1 MEKEFFPK
9 GWRVYLPLLSVFVV
23 LLFFFPNV
31 GKFKYHYQVGRP
43 WAYETLISPIDF
55 PILKTERELLDEQ
68 EERLSSVIPYFRLD
82 DNVSRDVRERLSAA
96 IDTAMFDPDPVL
108 SAFNTVYGCGL
119 VSSLSSQDVEN
130 GMVFVQKDRRA
141 AEVPVENIFDI
152 RHAEAYV
159 RSQLASAGGEAYA
172 DSLYDAMSLSNYLVP
187 NLIFDQST
195 TDMIH
200 KEAASYISPTKGI
213 IYTGQLIVSEGEIV
227 TAEIAQLLDSYKAE
241 YLTDMGIT
249 GNSALIAVGNALLL
263 LFALLAFFSVI
274 LFVDKRIFS
283 DSKQY
288 LFLLTLYAMST
299 LIVELLAG
307 SGNGSYM
314 VLVPFPL
321 FALYMLAFFRR
332 NYVFPF
338 YVVMLLPLL
347 VIATEGTELFFMN
360 MLAGIVAI
368 VSYSRFN
375 RGWLQFVNAFF
386 IFITLALSYTAFLFL
401 QNEDLMQY
409 RDYRDI
415 FYLGLASLF
424 CVAGYPLVFLF
435 ERIFMLVSN
444 SRLVELADTNNKLLR
459 QMAEKAPGTFQHALQ
474 VMNISDACARA
485 IGANVQLVRTGALYH
500 DIGKTVNPQC
510 FVENAAP
517 GVNYHDGL
525 TPEES
530 ARDIIK
536 HVDDGVALAKK
547 YKIPQVIIDFILS
560 HHGTTRT
567 EYFYN
572 VFINNGGDPS
582 EAPAFQY
589 HGFRPKTKE
598 QVILMFADTVEAA
611 SRSMKD
617 YSEQSVKDLVDRVI
631 DMKVDDGQLFDA
643 EISLKEVTV
652 LKSVLVEYLMQIN
665 HARIA
670 YPKRQQK

>member
-1 MEKEFFPK
+1 
-9 GWRVYLPLLSVFVV
+9 
-23 LLFFFPNV
+23 
-31 GKFKYHYQVGRP
+31 
-43 WAYETLISPIDF
+43 
-55 PILKTERELLDEQ
+55 
-68 EERLSSVIPYFRLD
+68 
-82 DNVSRDVRERLSAA
+82 
-96 IDTAMFDPDPVL
+96 
-108 SAFNTVYGCGL
+108 
-119 VSSLSSQDVEN
+119 
-130 GMVFVQKDRRA
+130 
-141 AEVPVENIFDI
+141 
-152 RHAEAYV
+152 
-159 RSQLASAGGEAYA
+159 
-172 DSLYDAMSLSNYLVP
+172 
-187 NLIFDQST
+187 
-195 TDMIH
+195 
-200 KEAASYISPTKGI
+200 
-213 IYTGQLIVSEGEIV
+213 
-227 TAEIAQLLDSYKAE
+227 
-241 YLTDMGIT
+241 
-249 GNSALIAVGNALLL
+249 
-263 LFALLAFFSVI
+263 
-274 LFVDKRIFS
+274 
-283 DSKQY
+283 
-288 LFLLTLYAMST
+288 
-299 LIVELLAG
+299 
-307 SGNGSYM
+307 M

-547 YKIPQVIIDFILS
+547 YKIPQVVIDFILS